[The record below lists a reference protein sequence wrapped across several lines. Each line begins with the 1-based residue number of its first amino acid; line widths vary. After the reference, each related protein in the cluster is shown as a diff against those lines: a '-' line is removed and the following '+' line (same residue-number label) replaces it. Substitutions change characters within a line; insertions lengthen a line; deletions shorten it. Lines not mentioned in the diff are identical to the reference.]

1 MTMLDGEVAIVTGG
15 GRGIGRAIVRRLLAD
30 GARVVTCGRGM
41 RPDDLEEGV
50 EWVQGD
56 VSRTADARRITEAAV
71 AALGPVTILVNNA
84 GVQVEKT
91 TPQTTDEDWEAV
103 VGVNCKGIFNMCREV
118 LPEMERHGGSIV
130 NVGSI
135 SGNVADPS
143 MAVYNASKAFVHG
156 LTRSIAVDH
165 GPSVRCNSV
174 SPGWIMTEMAT
185 DGFAL
190 ARDPRRAMDDAVA
203 RHASGRLGRPEDV
216 ANAVAWLLGKQA
228 GFVTGQCFVIDGGLT
243 SASPLRPGL
252 F

>member
-1 MTMLDGEVAIVTGG
+1 MSELDGEVAIVTGG
-15 GRGIGRAIVRRLLAD
+15 GRGIGRAIVQRLLAD
-30 GARVVTCGRGM
+30 GAKVVTCGRGP
-41 RPDDLEEGV
+41 RPGDLDRQV

-56 VSRTADARRITEAAV
+56 VSRTADARRIVEAAV
-71 AALGPVTILVNNA
+71 ASFGRVTALVNNA
-84 GVQVEKT
+84 GIQVEKT
-91 TPQTTDEDWEAV
+91 TIQTSDDDWEAV
-103 VGVNCKGIFNMCREV
+103 VGVNCKGVFNMCREV
-118 LPEMERHGGSIV
+118 LPAMERDGGSIV
-130 NVGSI
+130 NLGST
-135 SGNVADPS
+135 SGNVADPA
-143 MAVYNASKAFVHG
+143 MALYNASKSFVHG

-165 GPSVRCNSV
+165 GPSVRCNAV
-174 SPGWIMTEMAT
+174 SPGWIMTAMAE

-190 ARDPRRAMDDAVA
+190 AKDPGRAMEDAVA